1 MTKTQ
6 PASSLSFTLSLLG
19 RFELTRPRSAVSF
32 PNKKLAGFSLSGLHG
47 TSASNTSKNP
57 QACCGDC
64 TSTCGDNV
72 KRQGFNEA
80 ERGLVSQTVR
90 AIEAQATDDLFRN
103 DIGIRGVNAVW
114 LARMR
119 AKISG
124 RDVWMSGQ
132 QLVDEGSGNLIPAPA
147 R

>member
-1 MTKTQ
+1 
-6 PASSLSFTLSLLG
+6 
-19 RFELTRPRSAVSF
+19 
-32 PNKKLAGFSLSGLHG
+32 
-47 TSASNTSKNP
+47 
-57 QACCGDC
+57 
-64 TSTCGDNV
+64 V

-103 DIGIRGVNAVW
+103 DIGLRGVNAVW

-147 R
+147 Q